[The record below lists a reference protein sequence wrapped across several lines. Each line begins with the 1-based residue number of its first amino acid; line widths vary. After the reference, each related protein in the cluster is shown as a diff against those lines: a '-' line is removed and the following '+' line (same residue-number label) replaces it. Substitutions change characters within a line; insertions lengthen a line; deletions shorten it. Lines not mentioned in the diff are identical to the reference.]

1 VKVLL
6 EADAISVL
14 SAKGWLSAEPEW
26 LRNAILE
33 RAVLQIYNQGE
44 YTHFAGD
51 TSSGMFGIADG
62 SFGVMIPSASGELVL
77 CHVLRTGAWFGLGP
91 ILTNG
96 PRTLTYRALEKSYV
110 LHVTRSDLDAIARL
124 YPEFYRRI
132 GMLSEG
138 SYYAMGIKVLG
149 DLLVRSGERRIA
161 AVLARLAQGG
171 DGHRTGRSEPIHL
184 SQTDIGQIANA
195 SRDRVNRALQKFAK
209 AGWIALDY
217 KTIVIRDIAALEAF
231 VQREPAERGVRLDK
245 APGVP
250 R

>member
-1 VKVLL
+1 LL

-14 SAKGWLSAEPEW
+14 SAKGWLAVEPEW
-26 LRNAILE
+26 LRDAIME
-33 RAVLQIYNQGE
+33 RVTLQTYTQGE

-62 SFGVMIPSASGELVL
+62 SFGVMIPAASGELVL
-77 CHVLRTGAWFGLGP
+77 CHVLRSGAWFGLGP

-96 PRTLTYRALEKSYV
+96 PRALTYKALETSHV
-110 LHVTRSDLDAIARL
+110 LNISRSDLDTIAQL
-124 YPEFYRRI
+124 FPEFYRRI

-171 DGHRTGRSEPIHL
+171 DGHRKGDSAPIHL
-184 SQTDIGQIANA
+184 SQADIGQIANA
-195 SRDRVNRALQKFAK
+195 SRDRVNRVLQKFAK

-217 KTIVIRDIAALEAF
+217 KSIIIRDIAALESF
-231 VQREPAERGVRLDK
+231 VQREPH
-245 APGVP
+245 
-250 R
+250 